1 MMSFILIYSV
11 SLQLGS
17 LYASYRVDRGH
28 LYCIRAAD
36 KTVDRYDRLK
46 PMIYILL
53 LMD

>member
-11 SLQLGS
+11 SLNWVLFMP
-17 LYASYRVDRGH
+17 ADRVDRGH